1 MNAKIAALTLALL
14 PALAGARD
22 LGAGTFE
29 LSGGTN
35 LNFGSRTY
43 ELTNPAFTGKYE
55 VDESTVAL
63 NTDALF
69 YVVPNLGLGLGLQYQ
84 KTEWEDD
91 FDKWESSFSFI
102 GPEVKYNI
110 PVAPSVSILV
120 GGGLGRLAMTDL
132 DGEDADGWALTL
144 GAGARF
150 FVVDAVAFDAT
161 LSYLKGSVEDDF
173 NTETDLSGWNI
184 GLALSV
190 FFGGR

>member
-1 MNAKIAALTLALL
+1 MNGKIAALTLALL

-22 LGAGTFE
+22 LGPGTFE

-43 ELTNPAFTGKYE
+43 ELTNPAFVGKYE
-55 VDESTVAL
+55 VDESTFAL

-69 YVVPNLGLGLGLQYQ
+69 YVVRNLGVGLALQYQ
-84 KTEWEDD
+84 KTEWDD
-91 FDKWESSFSFI
+91 GVDEWESSYSFI
-102 GPEVKYNI
+102 GPEVKYNLA
-110 PVAPSVSILV
+110 VAPSVSIIF
-120 GGGLGRLAMTDL
+120 GGGLGRLAFTDL
-132 DGEDADGWALTL
+132 DGEDADGWGLTL

-161 LSYLKGSVEDDF
+161 LNYLTGSVEDDF
-173 NTETDLSGWNI
+173 NTDTDVSGWNI
-184 GLALSV
+184 GAAVSV